1 MTPPPPPPEGGS
13 LSTPADAVRA
23 GRASAAELWASVR
36 TLVVAVLVALA
47 VRHFVLSTY
56 TVDGPS
62 MQPTLYTGERVLAL
76 RCAFLFGPPRPGE
89 VVVFQPPIPSSADFV
104 KRVIAV
110 GPATVAIRD
119 GRVYVNGR
127 LQHEPYVAPGFRG
140 HSSMGP
146 TTVPAGDVFVLGD
159 HRTDSTDSRV
169 FGPVAESAI
178 AGRALAV
185 WWPLRD
191 LRAIS
196 TAQAPLRTAAAG
208 PQTSKSIANT
218 SAHS

>member
-1 MTPPPPPPEGGS
+1 MTPPSPSQDGS
-13 LSTPADAVRA
+13 SLTARAQPVRT
-23 GRASAAELWASVR
+23 GRGVVGELWASVR
-36 TLVVAVLVALA
+36 TLAVAVVVALA
-47 VRHFVLSTY
+47 VRHFVVSTY

-104 KRVIAV
+104 KRVVAV
-110 GPATVAIRD
+110 GPATVSMHD
-119 GRVYVNGR
+119 GWVYVNGHR
-127 LQHEPYVAPGFRG
+127 QHEPYVAAGFRG
-140 HSSMGP
+140 HTSMRP
-146 TTVPAGDVFVLGD
+146 TKVPAGYVFVLGD

-169 FGPVAESAI
+169 FGPVADSAL

-185 WWPLRD
+185 WWPLQD

-196 TAQAPLRTAAAG
+196 TAQAPLRPAAAT
-208 PQTSKSIANT
+208 P
-218 SAHS
+218 